1 MFQVSLNTCKERG
14 LEKIIAWTRQ
24 NGLVMQEIERDGRF
38 ICRERFLREKSDTI
52 SDYYIKAYRWLTDQA
67 RLKIHIEDGLYLPI
81 WLALTE
87 SAKLPAAEGEVMLT
101 LQVPEDELFIIDY
114 NKWGYVLNY
123 MYVPK
128 DDDDERAHDEKLQ
141 SAGVK
146 NEAALIMSDTG
157 NMFPQF
163 RSEIL
168 RSWPRCCTPSDDMKD
183 NVGCVWHVKKE
194 WIESVEEY

>member
-1 MFQVSLNTCKERG
+1 MQIKEG
-14 LEKIIAWTRQ
+14 VEVIKAWTRQ

-38 ICRERFLREKSDTI
+38 VCRERFLREKSDTI
-52 SDYYIKAYRWLTDQA
+52 SDYYIKSYRWLTDQA
-67 RLKIHIEDGLYLPI
+67 RLRIHVEEGLYLPI

-101 LQVPEDELFIIDY
+101 LNVPEDELFVIDY

-128 DDDDERAHDEKLQ
+128 DDDDERAHDEKLK
-141 SAGVK
+141 ACGIV
-146 NEAALIMSDTG
+146 NEAALIMGEKG
-157 NMFPQF
+157 NMFPQLK
-163 RSEIL
+163 SEIL
-168 RSWPRCCTPSDDMKD
+168 RSWPRCCTQSDDMKD

-194 WIESVEEY
+194 WIEDAEVFDYSGE